1 MKKIKFGLLL
11 ALFLSL
17 VFVSAALAQGETL
30 NLSLS
35 RDFGYGGFGG
45 DIQGTFSLH
54 ASGPST
60 LTRVEFFIDET
71 KIGEVD
77 KAPFALQFVTDNYPL
92 GAHSLSAVGYTSDGR
107 QLQSLKISRTFV
119 SASAGTGTALRI
131 VIPILILVFGALLL
145 AAVVPLLMGR
155 KTAALKP
162 GTPRQ
167 YILGGTICPK
177 CGRPFAFS
185 IFSLRLVVARLERCP
200 YCGRWSFVHGVSQSQ
215 LRAAE
220 QAEVEAAQG
229 QVPETSAEEKLKKE
243 LDDSKY
249 RDT

>member
-17 VFVSAALAQGETL
+17 VFVSVALAQGETL

-60 LTRVEFFIDET
+60 LTRVEFFIDRT

-77 KAPFALQFVTDNYPL
+77 KAPFNLQFVTDNYPP
-92 GAHSLSAVGYTSDGR
+92 GAHSLSAVGYTSDGKE
-107 QLQSLKISRTFV
+107 LSSPMIDRTFV
-119 SASAGTGTALRI
+119 SASAGTQAGLRFAIPMLVI
-131 VIPILILVFGALLL
+131 VFAVVIL

-155 KTAALKP
+155 KTANLAP

-167 YILGGTICPK
+167 YILGGTVCPK

-200 YCGRWSFVHGVSQSQ
+200 YCGRWGFVRGVSLGE

-220 QAEVEAAQG
+220 QAEVQAARG

-249 RDT
+249 RDA

>member
-11 ALFLSL
+11 ALSLSL
-17 VFVSAALAQGETL
+17 VFISAALAQGETL

-77 KAPFALQFVTDNYPL
+77 KAPFNLQFVTDNYPL
-92 GAHSLSAVGYTSDGR
+92 GEHSLYAIGSTSDGK
-107 QLQSLKISRTFV
+107 QLQSQKIVRNFV
-119 SASAGTGTALRI
+119 SPSEGTGAALRI
-131 VIPILILVFGALLL
+131 VIPLLVIVLGVVLL
-145 AAVVPLLMGR
+145 AAIVPILTGR
-155 KTAALKP
+155 KTASLAP
-162 GTPRQ
+162 GAPRQ

-185 IFSLRLVVARLERCP
+185 IFGLRLMVARLERCP
-200 YCGRWSFVHGVSQSQ
+200 YCGKWSFVHGVSPSQ

-220 QAEVEAAQG
+220 QAEVAAAQG
-229 QVPETSAEEKLKKE
+229 QVPETSAEEKIKKE

-249 RDT
+249 RDA